1 VAGASASVKYDPEN
15 PTSIPLPRTPGET
28 DTEGRFRVDGIF
40 PGHPVT
46 IEFSRNRIEIGK
58 AEHDRP
64 EALRKLVLDDKRPR
78 HAGTVTAKS
87 SPW

>member
-15 PTSIPLPRTPGET
+15 PTSIPLPRTPVET

-46 IEFSRNRIEIGK
+46 IEFHRAGNQIGK
-58 AEHDRP
+58 YQHYRP
-64 EALRKLVLDDKRPR
+64 ELLRKLVLDDKRPR
-78 HAGTVTAKS
+78 HAGTVTTKS

>member
-1 VAGASASVKYDPEN
+1 
-15 PTSIPLPRTPGET
+15 
-28 DTEGRFRVDGIF
+28 
-40 PGHPVT
+40 VT